1 MITHQRLFRLFYGM
15 LSCIML
21 AGCAKNIAEYYNPR
35 STLDKNIIQVLEAD
49 GRFSEFVG
57 IIDRLNLRNALG
69 EAAIYT
75 CLAPLDE
82 HVTAYFSEKGYN
94 SLDAVPEEELRKF
107 VNYHFI
113 NGMYYQYDIEQRYL
127 AANTAVGRSRATQYR
142 SRTENKVPGKAIRLF
157 TPHFFQMQS
166 SDHADLFGD
175 IADPNAFMVEGARI
189 SDIDR
194 DIGASNGVIHVLET
208 PLNILPRTDEA
219 LAADPET
226 SLFSSWQEKH
236 VAYVL
241 GEKDEFGWVDTTLY
255 KTYSLGRNLADEN
268 VQSTLLVPTD
278 EAIRAYFEPYLPE
291 LDNTIDSVPQRV
303 MASLIRSS
311 QIPNFYFKSDLVSKE
326 DGGLREAKAYVY
338 LMPDIAPVITG
349 SVLAS
354 NSVIYKTNVLIE
366 SAEMNS
372 VEGGIYMK
380 HKTYSQWYWMFER
393 TNLNAGLTDG
403 LSFQHPK
410 KTLLVQSDDVWG
422 FPLAADMLS
431 EEREYRFQQCRSGVL
446 NLDVREDGGFR
457 KRFYATDFGYILY
470 DDGRFYDYTGHSVA
484 LLTTDAVWE
493 RTNGAIFEIDGFLT
507 PIDQLDVMQSSY
519 AKIVADPELSQFA
532 GALDRSGMAA
542 QLQLTGFFTFTIF
555 APSNAAIEASGI
567 DLQAME
573 MDELTQFVN
582 TYIVQNRII
591 FTDGIFNGQ
600 IPNKNGD
607 RLRINGAWD
616 SFSISDASGKIISIA
631 AGNIQGNNGVVHKIS
646 QLF

>member
-1 MITHQRLFRLFYGM
+1 MIQQQHLFRLLYGM
-15 LSCIML
+15 LLCML
-21 AGCAKNIAEYYNPR
+21 LGGCEKKIEEYYNPR

-57 IIDRLNLRNALG
+57 IIDRLNLRSVLG

-75 CLAPLDE
+75 CLAPPDE
-82 HVTAYFSEKGYN
+82 HVTAYFSQKGYS
-94 SLDAVPEEELRKF
+94 SLDVVPEEELRSF
-107 VNYHFI
+107 INYHFI
-113 NGMYYQYDIEQRYL
+113 NGMYYQYDIEQRYR
-127 AANTAVGRSRATQYR
+127 TATTAIGRSRATQYR
-142 SRTENKVPGKAIRLF
+142 SRTDNKIPGKAVRFF
-157 TPHFFQMQS
+157 TPPFFQIQS

-175 IADPNAFMVEGARI
+175 TAEPDAFMVEGARI
-189 SDIDR
+189 SDTDR

-208 PLNILPRTDEA
+208 PLNVLPRTDEA

-236 VAYVL
+236 VSYVL

-278 EAIRAYFEPYLPE
+278 DAIRAYFEPYLPD

-303 MASLIRSS
+303 MASLIRAS
-311 QIPNFYFKSDLVSKE
+311 QIPNLYFKSDLISKE
-326 DGGLREAKAYVY
+326 DGGLREGRAYVY
-338 LMPDIAPVITG
+338 LMPDIAPVISG

-354 NSVIYKTNVLIE
+354 NSVIYKTNTLIE

-380 HKTYSQWYWMFER
+380 YKTYGQWYWMFER
-393 TNLNAGLTDG
+393 TNLKAGLTDG

-422 FPLAADMLS
+422 FPLASDMLS
-431 EEREYRFQQCRSGVL
+431 EEREYRFQQCRSGIL

-457 KRFYATDFGYILY
+457 KRFYATDFGHVLY
-470 DDGRFYDYTGHSVA
+470 DDGRFYDYTGHSVQ

-507 PIDQLDVMQSSY
+507 PIDPLDVMQTSY
-519 AKIVADPELSQFA
+519 AKILADPELSLFA
-532 GALDRSGMAA
+532 GAIDRSGTAA

-555 APSNAAIEASGI
+555 APSNAAIGESGV
-567 DLQAME
+567 DLNAMGT
-573 MDELTQFVN
+573 DELTQFVN
-582 TYIVQNRII
+582 TYIVQNRLI
-591 FTDGIFNGQ
+591 FTDGVFNGQ
-600 IPNKNGD
+600 IANKNGD

-616 SFSISDASGKIISIA
+616 SFRISDASGKTISIA
-631 AGNIQGNNGVVHKIS
+631 AGNAQGNNGVVHKIN